1 MRLTPLE
8 PWIARKTA
16 DRGPQTAALTNDEGR
31 ATKVERPSSFVL
43 RHSSEEQVPSAV
55 RGLRSAVSDYQLA
68 RLKATVELARTKSRF
83 YRERLSGV
91 AEVESLDDL
100 ASLPLTTAED
110 VRADPLAFVCVSQD
124 EIARVVTLDSSGTT
138 GTPKR
143 LYFTKADQELTVD
156 FFGVGMS
163 TFTGPGDRVLILLPG
178 ETPGSVGDLLAKG
191 LERIGAVPIKH
202 GPVRDP
208 AATRAVAVREAA
220 TVMVGVPTHLLRL
233 VRTMAPGEALP
244 PVHSVLLSTDH
255 VPQAIVHAIESAWGC
270 TVYNHYGM
278 TETGLGGGVDCKARR
293 GYHLREADLLYE
305 VIDPGTGL
313 PAAPGKPGEVVFT
326 TLTREGMPLIRYRTG
341 DYGHW
346 LETPCPCGTSL
357 KTLSHITTRLSGPVD
372 LGGGLWL
379 TQPDLDEALFA
390 VDGVLNFA
398 TEVARAEA
406 GPRVSVA
413 IQITPT
419 ANPDIVR
426 AEALNALRAL
436 PPFTSATRLSL
447 DLHLST
453 EPISP
458 PTLAKRAIKLS

>member
-16 DRGPQTAALTNDEGR
+16 DRGRRTAVN
-31 ATKVERPSSFVL
+31 
-43 RHSSEEQVPSAV
+43 
-55 RGLRSAVSDYQLA
+55 DYQLKQ
-68 RLKATVELARTKSRF
+68 LQSTVELARAKSRF
-83 YRERLSGV
+83 YRERLAG
-91 AEVESLDDL
+91 APEIETLDDL
-100 ASLPLTTAED
+100 QRLPFTTADD

-143 LYFTKADQELTVD
+143 LYFTKADQELTID
-156 FFGVGMS
+156 FFAVGMS
-163 TFTGPGDRVLILLPG
+163 TFTQPGDRVLILLPG

-255 VPQAIVHAIESAWGC
+255 VPQAIVHAIEGAWGC
-270 TVYNHYGM
+270 TVFNHYGM
-278 TETGLGGGVDCKARR
+278 TETGLGGGVDCEARR

-305 VIDPGTGL
+305 VIDPATGR
-313 PAAPGKPGEVVFT
+313 PGAAGEPGEVVFT

-341 DYGHW
+341 DYGRW
-346 LETPCPCGTSL
+346 LASPCPCGTSL
-357 KTLSHITTRLSGPVD
+357 KSLSHITTRLSGPVD

-390 VDGVLNFA
+390 IDGVLNFA
-398 TEVARAEA
+398 TDVARTDA
-406 GPRVSVA
+406 GPRVSVT
-413 IQITPT
+413 IQITP
-419 ANPDIVR
+419 AAHPDTVQ
-426 AEALNALRAL
+426 AEAHNALRTL
-436 PPFTSATRLSL
+436 PVLAAAPRLRL
-447 DLHLST
+447 DLQLST
-453 EPISP
+453 EPVSP
-458 PTLAKRAIKLS
+458 PTLAKRAIKLVQGE

>member
-8 PWIARKTA
+8 PWIAKKT
-16 DRGPQTAALTNDEGR
+16 GR
-31 ATKVERPSSFVL
+31 AGTGECGPESGERDSHDPPRTTHDALRPSLAS
-43 RHSSEEQVPSAV
+43 
-55 RGLRSAVSDYQLA
+55 YQFA
-68 RLKATVELARTKSRF
+68 RLKATVELARARSRY
-83 YRERLSGV
+83 YRERL
-91 AEVESLDDL
+91 AKAPEIETLDDL
-100 ASLPLTTAED
+100 QRLPFTTAED

-143 LYFTKADQELTVD
+143 LYFTKADQELTID

-208 AATRAVAVREAA
+208 AAARALAVREAA

-233 VRTMAPGEALP
+233 VRTMSPGEPVP

-278 TETGLGGGVDCKARR
+278 TETGLGGGVDCEARR

-305 VIDPGTGL
+305 VIDPATGL
-313 PAAPGKPGEVVFT
+313 PAAPGEPGEVVFT

-346 LETPCPCGTSL
+346 IETPCPCGTRL
-357 KTLSHITTRLSGPVD
+357 RTLSHITTRLSGPVD
-372 LGGGLWL
+372 LGSGLWL
-379 TQPDLDEALFA
+379 TQPDLDEAIFA

-398 TEVARAEA
+398 TEVARIEA
-406 GPRVSVA
+406 GPHVSVA
-413 IQITPT
+413 IQTTPT
-419 ANPDIVR
+419 ANPDTVR

-436 PPFTSATRLSL
+436 PPLTAAPRLSL
-447 DLHLST
+447 DLQCST
-453 EPISP
+453 EPVSP
-458 PTLAKRAIKLS
+458 PTLAKRSIKLA

>member
-8 PWIARKTA
+8 PWIAKKTTDGGPRTA
-16 DRGPQTAALTNDEGR
+16 DES
-31 ATKVERPSSFVL
+31 TKPELSPVVG
-43 RHSSEEQVPSAV
+43 
-55 RGLRSAVSDYQLA
+55 GLRSAVDRHQLA
-68 RLKATVELARTKSRF
+68 RLKATIELARARSRF
-83 YRERLSGV
+83 YRERLAGV
-91 AEVESLDDL
+91 PEIASLDDL
-100 ASLPLTTAED
+100 VGLPFTTAED

-143 LYFTKADQELTVD
+143 LYFTKADQESTVD

-163 TFTGPGDRVLILLPG
+163 TFTGPDDRVLILLPG

-208 AATRAVAVREAA
+208 AATRAIAVREAA

-255 VPQAIVHAIESAWGC
+255 VPRAIVHAIESAWGC

-278 TETGLGGGVDCKARR
+278 TETGLGGGVDCEARR

-305 VIDPGTGL
+305 VIDPMTRL
-313 PAAPGKPGEVVFT
+313 PAALGAMGEVVFT

-341 DYGHW
+341 DFGRW
-346 LETPCPCGTSL
+346 IESPCPCGTSL
-357 KTLSHITTRLSGPVD
+357 RTLSHITTRLSGPVD
-372 LGGGLWL
+372 LGGGLRL
-379 TQPDLDEALFA
+379 TQPDLDEALF
-390 VDGVLNFA
+390 VIDGVLNFA
-398 TEVARAEA
+398 TEVARDESRL
-406 GPRVSVA
+406 RVSVG

-419 ANPDIVR
+419 ANPDSVQAH
-426 AEALNALRAL
+426 AENALRSLPALTAL
-436 PPFTSATRLSL
+436 PRLCL
-447 DLHLST
+447 DLRAT
-453 EPISP
+453 TDPVTP
-458 PTLAKRAIKLS
+458 PTLAKRAIKIAS

>member
-8 PWIARKTA
+8 PWIAQKTA
-16 DRGPQTAALTNDEGR
+16 DRGRRTADDESSPLTSDER
-31 ATKVERPSSFVL
+31 RRTKVERPSDP
-43 RHSSEEQVPSAV
+43 R
-55 RGLRSAVSDYQLA
+55 RSAIEPYQLA
-68 RLKATVELARTKSRF
+68 RLKVTVELARTKSRF
-83 YRERLSGV
+83 YRERLAGV
-91 AEVESLDDL
+91 PEITSLDDL
-100 ASLPLTTAED
+100 ERLPFTTAED

-143 LYFTKADQELTVD
+143 LYFTKDDQELTID
-156 FFGVGMS
+156 FFAVGMS

-233 VRTMAPGEALP
+233 VRTMSPGEALP

-255 VPQAIVHAIESAWGC
+255 VPQAIVHAIEGAWGC
-270 TVYNHYGM
+270 TVFNHYGM
-278 TETGLGGGVDCKARR
+278 TETGLGGGVDCEARR

-305 VIDPGTGL
+305 VIDPATGR
-313 PAAPGKPGEVVFT
+313 PAAAGEPGEVVFT

-341 DYGHW
+341 DYGRW
-346 LETPCPCGTSL
+346 ITTPCPCGTSL
-357 KTLSHITTRLSGPVD
+357 RTLAHITTRVSGPVAIAPD
-372 LGGGLWL
+372 AHL

-398 TEVARAEA
+398 TEVGATD
-406 GPRVSVA
+406 PRLAVM
-413 IQITPT
+413 IQIAPT
-419 ANPDIVR
+419 ANPDRVA
-426 AEALNALRAL
+426 AEASAALDAL
-436 PPFTSATRLSL
+436 PALASIPPKARSLRLVT
-447 DLHLST
+447 DPVT
-453 EPISP
+453 P
-458 PTLAKRAIKLS
+458 PTLAKRAIRTRQDG

>member
-1 MRLTPLE
+1 MSLTPLE
-8 PWIARKTA
+8 PWIAQKTA
-16 DRGPQTAALTNDEGR
+16 DRGPRTVDDESSPLTNDEEQR
-31 ATKVERPSSFVL
+31 TMVERPSDL
-43 RHSSEEQVPSAV
+43 R
-55 RGLRSAVSDYQLA
+55 RSALESYQIA

-83 YRERLSGV
+83 YREPLAGV
-91 AEVESLDDL
+91 PEITSLDDL
-100 ASLPLTTAED
+100 ERLPFTTAED

-143 LYFTKADQELTVD
+143 LYFTKTDQELTID

-208 AATRAVAVREAA
+208 VATRAVAVREAA
-220 TVMVGVPTHLLRL
+220 TVMVGVPTHLVRL
-233 VRTMAPGEALP
+233 VRTMAPGEPVP

-255 VPQAIVHAIESAWGC
+255 VPQAIVHAIEGAWGC

-278 TETGLGGGVDCKARR
+278 TETGLGGGVDCEARR

-305 VIDPGTGL
+305 VIDPATGL
-313 PAAPGKPGEVVFT
+313 PAAPGEPGEVVFT

-346 LETPCPCGTSL
+346 IETPCPCGTSL
-357 KTLSHITTRLSGPVD
+357 RTLSHITTRLSGPVD

-379 TQPDLDEALFA
+379 TQPDLDEVLFA
-390 VDGVLNFA
+390 VDGILNFA
-398 TEVARAEA
+398 TVVARAEA

-419 ANPDIVR
+419 ANPDTVR

-436 PPFTSATRLSL
+436 PPLTAAPRLSL
-447 DLHLST
+447 DLHLTT
-453 EPISP
+453 EPVAP
-458 PTLAKRAIKLS
+458 PTLAKRSIKLA